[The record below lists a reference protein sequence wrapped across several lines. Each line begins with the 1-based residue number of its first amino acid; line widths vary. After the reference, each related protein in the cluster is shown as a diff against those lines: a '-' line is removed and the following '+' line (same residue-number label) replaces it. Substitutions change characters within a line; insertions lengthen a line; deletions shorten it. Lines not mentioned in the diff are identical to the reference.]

1 MESIKRALASAFIL
15 VCTLASL
22 ACEGG
27 LLTDCYY
34 DVDPSVY
41 PEGVRES
48 ARIYHPCNIGA
59 LKPVAATTLANGN
72 GGYKEGVLWLAE
84 RLARA
89 DIVVCAVSAGDNA
102 SVDGYVVAHKSA
114 LGILKA
120 ENGNPDSVLYG
131 KIAAYGLTG
140 YSKGG
145 GGAINAAVE
154 LGDEIKTC
162 VALSPWMA
170 NPAKTLSAATL
181 ILTSEL
187 DDIAPAEMG
196 VWAYLQIPLRAPK
209 TYAAMA
215 GVGHA
220 FWLYNANPG
229 SSVDYI
235 AAWLKYW
242 QENKRSVANTLE
254 KPQADMIDV
263 RMQARALVL
272 KK

>member
-1 MESIKRALASAFIL
+1 MESIKRGLAVVFIL
-15 VCTLASL
+15 GCALASL

-34 DVDPSVY
+34 DVAPSVY
-41 PEGVRES
+41 PQGVRES
-48 ARIYHPCNIGA
+48 ARIYHPCTIGA
-59 LKPVAATTLANGN
+59 LKPVASTTLANGN

-84 RLARA
+84 RLAKA
-89 DIVVCAVSAGDNA
+89 DIVVCAVSASDNA

-120 ENGNPDSVLYG
+120 ENGNPDSLLYG
-131 KIAAYGLTG
+131 KLVAYGTMG

-145 GGAINAAVE
+145 GGAVNAAVD

-181 ILTSEL
+181 MLTCEQ
-187 DDIAPAEMG
+187 DEIAPAQMG
-196 VWAYLQIPLRAPK
+196 LWAYMQIAWRTPK
-209 TYAAMA
+209 AYASMA

-220 FWLYNANPG
+220 FWLYNPSPG

-254 KPQADMIDV
+254 KPQADMLDV
-263 RMQARALVL
+263 RMQARPLVL
-272 KK
+272 KR